1 MVGATIALLVAT
13 RNHMAAAS
21 ERRMV
26 TMLERVG
33 LDPAIAMS
41 GKPNSVL
48 ECAIEASMKGIRQR
62 CRACTTED
70 VCERWLAGNEHG
82 EIDFCHNAKLFDAL
96 KVFCSANA
104 RL

>member
-13 RNHMAAAS
+13 RKYMAAAS

-41 GKPNSVL
+41 GQPNSVL
-48 ECAIEASMKGIRQR
+48 ECVIAASMKKIRQR

-70 VCERWLAGNEHG
+70 ICERWLAGDEHG
-82 EIDFCHNAKLFDAL
+82 DNNFCPNAKVFDAL
-96 KVFCSANA
+96 NVICGTDA
-104 RL
+104 RM